1 LADRVLRQGEPGK
14 TVRPQKSSHASTS
27 AGAKTT
33 MSNRA
38 VRVMK
43 VITKNHHGFIRTTP
57 ASTDTTMNGGRLAKE
72 LSATRPIPQT
82 GRFSAC
88 CRQRAARSTHLPGV
102 AARRRSHGV
111 ESEPR
116 PT

>member
-1 LADRVLRQGEPGK
+1 
-14 TVRPQKSSHASTS
+14 
-27 AGAKTT
+27 

-57 ASTDTTMNGGRLAKE
+57 ASTDTTMNGGTLAKE
-72 LSATRPIPQT
+72 LRATSPIPQT
-82 GRFSAC
+82 GCFSAF
-88 CRQRAARSTHLPGV
+88 CRQRAARNTHLPGV
-102 AARRRSHGV
+102 AARRRNHGV